1 MRLSGTDRRHLEE
14 AVVNDY
20 TLADLKREISYLDR
34 RLDAI
39 SGGGDLRTIA
49 HEVIDLAEREGWIEE
64 FLDALCHG
72 RFPAVVAL
80 AERLLTAVPAGPPVL
95 AGPDGDTAE
104 DPYATDL
111 LGQRLFLDRTL
122 LRTHLKDLV
131 SDSRSRVLLVTGPR
145 SCGKSYTWYLV
156 SHVAQQL
163 QSFKPILVDLSEWA
177 DQVCTPFDLMSS
189 VASQLKLPEPTVD
202 QYAQGAAQARRLRDW
217 LVGQLYDESVR
228 AKYLLVVDSLDHVP
242 LQADTAA
249 LIDHLA
255 GAAIR
260 ERLPGLRVLLL
271 GYGRPGLAALD
282 SVLTEPV
289 GTIDRRVLCDFF
301 GRLAC
306 GLDTEIAPPVIENI
320 VDRMLDML
328 PADRAAAIRQLP
340 DTVRDT
346 ANAVFDRQVLR

>member
-1 MRLSGTDRRHLEE
+1 MALRLSGADRRHLVE
-14 AVVNDY
+14 AVVTDY
-20 TLADLKREISYLDR
+20 EQEDLQQELSYIDR
-34 RLDAI
+34 RLAAI
-39 SGGGDLRTIA
+39 STGADLRTTV
-49 HEVIDLAEREGWIEE
+49 HRVVEEAERAGWLEE
-64 FLDALCHG
+64 LLGALRNG
-72 RFPAVVAL
+72 RFPAVAAL
-80 AERLLTAVPAGPPVL
+80 ADRLLTAVPPAAGY
-95 AGPDGDTAE
+95 DDRHE

-122 LRTHLKDLV
+122 LRAHLKDLV

-156 SHVAQQL
+156 SHVAQHL
-163 QSFKPILVDLSEWA
+163 QTFKPILVDLSEWA

-260 ERLPGLRVLLL
+260 ERLPGLRVVLL
-271 GYGRPGLAALD
+271 GYGRPGLDALD

-301 GRLAC
+301 ARLAT
-306 GLDTEIAPPVIENI
+306 GLDTDIAPPVIENI

-328 PADRAAAIRQLP
+328 PADRATAIRELP
-340 DTVRDT
+340 GTVRDT

>member
-1 MRLSGTDRRHLEE
+1 MRLSGVDRRHLVE
-14 AVVNDY
+14 AVVTDY
-20 TLADLKREISYLDR
+20 EEQDLRQELSYIDRKLAAISTDTDLRSMVQKVVEEAERAGWLDQFLGALREGRFPTVATLAD
-34 RLDAI
+34 
-39 SGGGDLRTIA
+39 
-49 HEVIDLAEREGWIEE
+49 
-64 FLDALCHG
+64 
-72 RFPAVVAL
+72 
-80 AERLLTAVPAGPPVL
+80 RLLTAAVPPPGAG
-95 AGPDGDTAE
+95 GQD
-104 DPYATDL
+104 DPYLTDL

-156 SHVAQQL
+156 THVAQHL
-163 QSFKPILVDLSEWA
+163 QTFKPVLVDLSEWA
-177 DQVCTPFDLMSS
+177 DQVCTPHDLMSS
-189 VASQLKLPEPTVD
+189 IASQLKLPEPAVD

-217 LVGQLYDESVR
+217 LVGQLYDQSVHS
-228 AKYLLVVDSLDHVP
+228 KYLLVVDSLDHVP

-249 LIDHLA
+249 LVDHLA

-260 ERLPGLRVLLL
+260 ERLPGLRVILL
-271 GYGRPGLAALD
+271 GYGHPELDALD

-301 GRLAC
+301 TRLAA
-306 GLDTEIAPPVIENI
+306 GLDVDIAPPVVENI

-328 PADRAAAIRQLP
+328 PADRAAAIRRLP

>member
-1 MRLSGTDRRHLEE
+1 MRLSGPDRRHLVE

-20 TLADLKREISYLDR
+20 TLPDLEREISYLGR
-34 RLDAI
+34 RLAAI
-39 SGGGDLRTIA
+39 STGGDLRTIT
-49 HEVIDLAEREGWIEE
+49 HEVVEEAERAGWIEE
-64 FLDALCHG
+64 FLDALRCG
-72 RFPAVVAL
+72 RFPAVAAL
-80 AERLLTAVPAGPPVL
+80 AGQLLAAVPTTL
-95 AGPDGDTAE
+95 AGLDDTAD
-104 DPYATDL
+104 DPYVTDL

-122 LRTHLKDLV
+122 LRTQLKDLV

-145 SCGKSYTWYLV
+145 CCGKSYTWYLV

-163 QSFKPILVDLSEWA
+163 QTFKPILVDLSEWA
-177 DQVCTPFDLMSS
+177 DQVCTPCDLMSS

-271 GYGRPGLAALD
+271 GYGRTGLGALD

-301 GRLAC
+301 GRLAA
-306 GLDTEIAPPVIENI
+306 GLDTEIAPPVLENI

-328 PADRAAAIRQLP
+328 PDDRAAAIRQLP
-340 DTVRDT
+340 GTVRDT